1 MPLRSAISRGSKPA
15 DFCQKNLDCC
25 ALFHIQGHSV
35 KILMYIN
42 RIIPIYNIAPA
53 TKRDFYKKIGPFQRF
68 HRRHRP
74 KRATF
79 ALIFKKRR
87 RVFQI
92 TAEDGFDHPI
102 TSGIARKP
110 ASQGSIHYKNCPPR
124 RAPDCGQSKY
134 HLFCCRG
141 SRPLILS
148 LRISAFYSPSRFLI
162 AACAAAILA
171 IGTLY
176 GEQDT

>member
-1 MPLRSAISRGSKPA
+1 MSPRSAISRGSKPA

-25 ALFHIQGHSV
+25 ALFHIQSHSV
-35 KILMYIN
+35 KTSMCIN
-42 RIIPIYNIAPA
+42 GIIPIYNIAPA
-53 TKRDFYKKIGPFQRF
+53 TKRAFSKKISPFQRF
-68 HRRHRP
+68 HRCHRP

-79 ALIFKKRR
+79 VLIFKKRR

-92 TAEDGFDHPI
+92 TAEDGFDHAKTP
-102 TSGIARKP
+102 GIARKHTLQKLP
-110 ASQGSIHYKNCPPR
+110 APA
-124 RAPDCGQSKY
+124 RAGLRAVLISFICG
-134 HLFCCRG
+134 HD